1 MNNAFSKI
9 NGWIENG
16 QKVCLWIG
24 RAKLPHVGHIAYLK
38 ALHDL
43 GYKLVIANGSC
54 YTLDPRNPIHA
65 FQIQVMLGLSLMN
78 EGLREDDFTF
88 IPLPDFDKDEDWRNY
103 LTAMPHFDKISAIAT
118 GNDWVL
124 SALAD
129 KISGATI
136 IGLDLVKPAIPISAL
151 LGMMFLRCRPNVR
164 AEPWR
169 ASVSSAPSA
178 PARVREQCE
187 IETPNRS

>member
-136 IGLDLVKPAIPISAL
+136 IGLDLVKPAIPISATK
-151 LGMMFLRCRPNVR
+151 LREALRDNNLDV
-164 AEPWR
+164 
-169 ASVSSAPSA
+169 
-178 PARVREQCE
+178 
-187 IETPNRS
+187 